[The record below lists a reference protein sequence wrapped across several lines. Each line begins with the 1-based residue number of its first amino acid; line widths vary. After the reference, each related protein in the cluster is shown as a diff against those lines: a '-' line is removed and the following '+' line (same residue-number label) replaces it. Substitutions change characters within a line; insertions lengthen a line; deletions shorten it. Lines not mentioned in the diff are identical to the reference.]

1 MADESG
7 PPRIVVI
14 VNTPMMLGFFVGQVG
29 FLRAN
34 GFGWE
39 LISSSGHGLLEFGSR
54 EGIAVHAVEMTR
66 TITPLR
72 DLRTLY
78 QLWRLLLRLRP
89 TIVDAHTPKGGL
101 LGMTAAWLA
110 RVPVRVYHVHGLP
123 LLMAGGVKQLVLR
136 WSDRVAGRMAHR
148 VLCVSES
155 IRRAALNEGLFP
167 AAKARVLARGTIN
180 GVDSAARF
188 NPQYMGRDAG
198 REVRARLGIPAGAR
212 VLGFVGR
219 VVRFKGVVELA
230 GAWHRLRPTYT
241 DMRLLIVGPFE
252 SKDPMPAEIREEL
265 SLDPRAHLVA
275 TWVDD
280 TRPYYAAMDVL
291 ALPSHREGFP
301 YAILE
306 ASAMELP
313 VVATRV
319 PGCVDA
325 VVDGV
330 TGTLVPAFDALALA
344 DAIAGYME
352 DPQLAVT
359 TALPAASELSG
370 SSVSR
375 KSGTPS
381 SPSIAGSSSG

>member
-110 RVPVRVYHVHGLP
+110 RVPARVYHVHGLP

-167 AAKARVLARGTIN
+167 AAKA
-180 GVDSAARF
+180 
-188 NPQYMGRDAG
+188 
-198 REVRARLGIPAGAR
+198 AGAGPR
-212 VLGFVGR
+212 HDQRSRLCSTVQS
-219 VVRFKGVVELA
+219 A
-230 GAWHRLRPTYT
+230 IHGA
-241 DMRLLIVGPFE
+241 
-252 SKDPMPAEIREEL
+252 
-265 SLDPRAHLVA
+265 
-275 TWVDD
+275 
-280 TRPYYAAMDVL
+280 
-291 ALPSHREGFP
+291 
-301 YAILE
+301 
-306 ASAMELP
+306 
-313 VVATRV
+313 
-319 PGCVDA
+319 
-325 VVDGV
+325 
-330 TGTLVPAFDALALA
+330 
-344 DAIAGYME
+344 
-352 DPQLAVT
+352 
-359 TALPAASELSG
+359 
-370 SSVSR
+370 
-375 KSGTPS
+375 
-381 SPSIAGSSSG
+381 